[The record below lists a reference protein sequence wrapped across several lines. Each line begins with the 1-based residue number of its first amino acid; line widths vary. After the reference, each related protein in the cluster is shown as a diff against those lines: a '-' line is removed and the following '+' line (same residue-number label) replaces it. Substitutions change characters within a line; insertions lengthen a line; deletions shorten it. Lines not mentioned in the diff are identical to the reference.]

1 MGQKTASIL
10 AVVLVGLIIG
20 SSAYYVLMKAPSTD
34 PSDDC
39 KEGETLVD
47 GNCVAAS
54 TGADEP
60 PIPVEI
66 ECGVLEVKE
75 ENSCRPL
82 MAPTSLDYGVST
94 VETIIGEH
102 VHLIPSFDG
111 DGPDEWMVIPSLP
124 QGLVLNNATGEIN
137 GTITSILAQTSFTVV
152 ASNAAGLTQTNLTFH
167 VHYIPTGILTY
178 PSMFYAFTKGEEIPV
193 QNPTV
198 EGGGIITSWTVS
210 PTLPDGLSL
219 NSSGVITGIPTNLA
233 PCQEYLVNASN
244 PSGSSHFALTICV
257 NDVPPSDLNY
267 PSVLNIFTVNTSIS
281 PLIPT
286 VQGDNVNQFTAQP
299 PLPDGLILNATTG
312 IITGQSSVIHPS
324 STHLIWANNS
334 GGSTSTVIEFQIN
347 DVPVSMLTYGV
358 SDFTFVWNV
367 DTVNLIPS
375 WTGGAPVSWSI
386 SPMLP
391 SGITFSNGHIIGLA
405 TVTSPLTTYTV
416 WANNSGGTTSITFTM
431 NIIDQTPSNISW
443 GNSTSVAFGVNSDVQ
458 LNVTNNGP
466 EITSW
471 EIEPTLPSGLSLTT
485 SGDIQGS
492 PLQRTSWQTYQLWAN
507 NSGGSFTTTLDL
519 AVHDVDADWQDIT
532 TGVGT
537 VDYGSSLPSLILP
550 LGEWSFPI
558 ALDWDDR
565 PIISASHA
573 GQGRM
578 VGYGHE
584 GMVARQG
591 SGNET
596 TLSLNAIAW
605 ACGGINKVVGVQVDY
620 DHFED
625 ELQAEGFTVISN
637 AWPSD
642 LTDMDCFI
650 GEFWNSY
657 SDAENAGLEA
667 FMLSGGGVVL
677 GGHSWYWSY
686 SNNDVAH
693 DYSGNKII
701 DTTGLFVSSSTGSA
715 TSDLQGSPPSPFN
728 QLRPAL
734 EGLEAYMVNN
744 EQMNSDDQATA
755 SKMLERVVSQIPLDF
770 TFVWQPL
777 REMTNGTGWIEISP
791 ENKFNLQGDPIDRLV
806 LKIQDR
812 LLSLLPPSQ
821 LIAHP
826 STTTFPGDVP
836 LNAARVNKT
845 VTVNGTFAGLPSQFG
860 YAGAR
865 ADGRMSTGLYAAAGE
880 VVNISVPQNV
890 VGTGVNIL
898 VGAHTDK
905 LWNKDTLSRHPV
917 IFRTFEAN
925 SLQFTVGN
933 AFGGAIYVRIPA
945 GSTLGE
951 FNVTIENAVLAP
963 YWKQGE
969 TSLSLWNSTLRHHP
983 APWAEI
989 ESDQFILSV
998 PSSDVRSLDTPNAT
1012 MEFWDLALEMEHNL
1026 SGFTPWPR
1034 VERAVF
1040 DVQISVGWMH
1050 SGYPFMAHTA
1060 SSEGVLNSTQMWSQ
1074 GDWGMF
1080 HELGHNHQWMPSTL
1094 PGTTETTCNLY
1105 SVKLMT
1111 ELVGVDIGTGHQAM
1125 NTNSRESR
1133 TENYFQG
1140 GSQISSWSVWT
1151 ALETYIQIQE
1161 AFGWQPITDALA
1173 AYYTMSDPPTTGEQ
1187 EFNRWVMELSQ
1198 TTGYNLA
1205 PYHEAWGFP
1214 LTQET
1219 KDNLLH
1225 LPVWSDDPLRGW
1237 VYEYNTMLRN
1247 LTATNITS
1255 TTADIEWDVY
1265 DNGTGT
1271 NHTLCYGQTNGGTS
1285 RAAWSTCTSLGT
1297 SNVGHETYALGGLT
1311 SSTTYYVRLVSDNS
1325 NGDTWSD
1332 VASFITA

>member
-34 PSDDC
+34 PIDDC

-391 SGITFSNGHIIGLA
+391 SGITFSNGHIIGPA

-471 EIEPTLPSGLSLTT
+471 EIEPALPSGLSLPQQVAIFKALRYNVLRGKLT
-485 SGDIQGS
+485 SFG
-492 PLQRTSWQTYQLWAN
+492 
-507 NSGGSFTTTLDL
+507 
-519 AVHDVDADWQDIT
+519 
-532 TGVGT
+532 
-537 VDYGSSLPSLILP
+537 
-550 LGEWSFPI
+550 
-558 ALDWDDR
+558 
-565 PIISASHA
+565 
-573 GQGRM
+573 
-578 VGYGHE
+578 
-584 GMVARQG
+584 
-591 SGNET
+591 
-596 TLSLNAIAW
+596 
-605 ACGGINKVVGVQVDY
+605 
-620 DHFED
+620 
-625 ELQAEGFTVISN
+625 
-637 AWPSD
+637 
-642 LTDMDCFI
+642 LT
-650 GEFWNSY
+650 
-657 SDAENAGLEA
+657 
-667 FMLSGGGVVL
+667 
-677 GGHSWYWSY
+677 
-686 SNNDVAH
+686 
-693 DYSGNKII
+693 
-701 DTTGLFVSSSTGSA
+701 
-715 TSDLQGSPPSPFN
+715 
-728 QLRPAL
+728 
-734 EGLEAYMVNN
+734 
-744 EQMNSDDQATA
+744 
-755 SKMLERVVSQIPLDF
+755 
-770 TFVWQPL
+770 
-777 REMTNGTGWIEISP
+777 
-791 ENKFNLQGDPIDRLV
+791 
-806 LKIQDR
+806 
-812 LLSLLPPSQ
+812 
-821 LIAHP
+821 
-826 STTTFPGDVP
+826 
-836 LNAARVNKT
+836 
-845 VTVNGTFAGLPSQFG
+845 
-860 YAGAR
+860 
-865 ADGRMSTGLYAAAGE
+865 
-880 VVNISVPQNV
+880 
-890 VGTGVNIL
+890 
-898 VGAHTDK
+898 
-905 LWNKDTLSRHPV
+905 
-917 IFRTFEAN
+917 
-925 SLQFTVGN
+925 
-933 AFGGAIYVRIPA
+933 
-945 GSTLGE
+945 
-951 FNVTIENAVLAP
+951 
-963 YWKQGE
+963 
-969 TSLSLWNSTLRHHP
+969 
-983 APWAEI
+983 
-989 ESDQFILSV
+989 
-998 PSSDVRSLDTPNAT
+998 
-1012 MEFWDLALEMEHNL
+1012 
-1026 SGFTPWPR
+1026 
-1034 VERAVF
+1034 
-1040 DVQISVGWMH
+1040 
-1050 SGYPFMAHTA
+1050 
-1060 SSEGVLNSTQMWSQ
+1060 
-1074 GDWGMF
+1074 
-1080 HELGHNHQWMPSTL
+1080 
-1094 PGTTETTCNLY
+1094 
-1105 SVKLMT
+1105 
-1111 ELVGVDIGTGHQAM
+1111 
-1125 NTNSRESR
+1125 
-1133 TENYFQG
+1133 
-1140 GSQISSWSVWT
+1140 
-1151 ALETYIQIQE
+1151 IQE
-1161 AFGWQPITDALA
+1161 VHSPRHLIWPF
-1173 AYYTMSDPPTTGEQ
+1173 TMWTQTGK
-1187 EFNRWVMELSQ
+1187 
-1198 TTGYNLA
+1198 T
-1205 PYHEAWGFP
+1205 
-1214 LTQET
+1214 
-1219 KDNLLH
+1219 
-1225 LPVWSDDPLRGW
+1225 
-1237 VYEYNTMLRN
+1237 
-1247 LTATNITS
+1247 
-1255 TTADIEWDVY
+1255 
-1265 DNGTGT
+1265 
-1271 NHTLCYGQTNGGTS
+1271 
-1285 RAAWSTCTSLGT
+1285 
-1297 SNVGHETYALGGLT
+1297 
-1311 SSTTYYVRLVSDNS
+1311 
-1325 NGDTWSD
+1325 
-1332 VASFITA
+1332 